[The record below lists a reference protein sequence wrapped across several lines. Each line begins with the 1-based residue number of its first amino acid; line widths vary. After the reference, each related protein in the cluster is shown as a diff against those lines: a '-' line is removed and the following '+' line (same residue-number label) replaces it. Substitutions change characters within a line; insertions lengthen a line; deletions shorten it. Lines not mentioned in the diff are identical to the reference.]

1 MPKQTFKQKIDAQI
15 KKYDLDKQKLP
26 NSVKKIVG
34 KTFKQTFKQL
44 NPESIK
50 YYKYTKS
57 AKSGD
62 LGGGASTLYSRIGT
76 QGDWTDEGQGTYVGV
91 TNKLGMGKWDKDR
104 KTMTWKDTRVAKAN
118 EDYITKKFKVKNPNN
133 PIIIDP
139 IPIDNRQGL
148 KLMGKIP
155 YRTGGVQ
162 ARPEELLGQIDLRMF
177 DMDGTNLAK
186 PRPKAS
192 FLSYRSDTTDDELEE
207 VD

>member
-1 MPKQTFKQKIDAQI
+1 MPKQTFKQKIAAQI

-34 KTFKQTFKQL
+34 FK
-44 NPESIK
+44 
-50 YYKYTKS
+50 
-57 AKSGD
+57 G
-62 LGGGASTLYSRIGT
+62 R
-76 QGDWTDEGQGTYVGV
+76 
-91 TNKLGMGKWDKDR
+91 
-104 KTMTWKDTRVAKAN
+104 
-118 EDYITKKFKVKNPNN
+118 KFKVKNPNN
-133 PIIIDP
+133 PII
-139 IPIDNRQGL
+139 IDNRQGL

-177 DMDGTNLAK
+177 DMYGTNLSK

-192 FLSYRSDTTDDELEE
+192 FLSYRSDTTDDELDE